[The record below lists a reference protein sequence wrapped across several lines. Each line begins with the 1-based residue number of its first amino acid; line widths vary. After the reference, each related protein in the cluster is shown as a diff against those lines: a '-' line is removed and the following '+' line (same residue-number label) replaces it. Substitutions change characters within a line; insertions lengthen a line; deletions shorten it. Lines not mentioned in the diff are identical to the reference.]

1 MRSLIISDIH
11 ANLAAFE
18 AVLSE
23 AGTVDQVWCLGDIV
37 GYGPD
42 PNQCIERIQ
51 ELNALTC
58 VLGNHDA
65 AVLGLI
71 DINSF
76 NADAK
81 KSLEWLTNELAPSS
95 LSFLEA
101 LAESVVCENMVTLV
115 HGSPRNP
122 TWEYVIEQHIAI
134 ANMNAFETPICLVGH
149 THIPLIF
156 AANDNGGCKAEYLTD
171 GLRFVPGNKCIINPG
186 SVGQPRDRDP
196 RAAYLLYDND
206 QNVFEAHRVK
216 YDIKS
221 VQARILEAGLPFKHA
236 SRLES
241 GS

>member
-11 ANLAAFE
+11 ANLPALE

-23 AGTVDQVWCLGDIV
+23 SEIIDEVWCLGDIV

-51 ELNALTC
+51 QLDGLTC

-65 AVLGLI
+65 AVLGLV

-76 NADAK
+76 NADARR
-81 KSLEWLTNELAPSS
+81 SLEWLTNELSPAS
-95 LSFLEA
+95 LSFLETLPETVITETA
-101 LAESVVCENMVTLV
+101 VTLV

-122 TWEYVIEQHIAI
+122 TWEYVIEQQIAI
-134 ANMNAFETPICLVGH
+134 ANMDAFETPICLVGH
-149 THIPLIF
+149 THIPLVF
-156 AANDNGGCKAEYLTD
+156 TTNGNGGCSAEYLTD
-171 GLRFVPGNKCIINPG
+171 GLRFFPDKKCIINPG
-186 SVGQPRDRDP
+186 SVGQPRDRDS
-196 RAAYLLYDND
+196 RAAYLIYDSD
-206 QNVFEAHRVK
+206 LNVFEAHRVK
-216 YDIKS
+216 YNNKS

-236 SRLES
+236 SRLAN